1 MFSLSWAQVS
11 AFRLHRH
18 HLACRAPRQ
27 SLVAVVGDMGGV
39 QAQLMAAAQMSLW
52 ARVQD
57 LTSQDVERA
66 LWPERTL
73 VKTWCLRGTVHLLPA
88 QELPIYAAAL
98 QRSALRAEQRW
109 MARSGVG
116 PDEMAIMAQAIAEAL
131 ASGPL
136 TRRQLAERVVAML
149 GPQARPW
156 VEHSWGGVVKQ
167 ACLQG
172 LLCFGPSRGQEI
184 TFVRRDQWLPDLASL
199 PVHEAETALLRRY
212 LQSYGPA
219 TLPDFAAWTGMLVSD
234 VLPVRQRLGDEVTE
248 EVDVEGRR
256 SLLLRQDLAAIQAM
270 EGSDQSVRL
279 LPSFDAYL
287 LGHRDKGHL
296 VDEAH
301 YKLVYRKAGWLS
313 PVVLVGGRVAGV
325 WSHVRR
331 GRRLCV
337 TVQSFA
343 ELPGAVR
350 EQIAV
355 EAADLGRFLGA
366 TGEVTFA

>member
-1 MFSLSWAQVS
+1 MLSLSWAQVS

-27 SLVAVVGDMGGV
+27 SLVTVVGDMGGV
-39 QAQLMAAAQMSLW
+39 QAQIMAAAQMSLW
-52 ARVQD
+52 ARVQN
-57 LTSQDVERA
+57 LTPQDVARA
-66 LWPERTL
+66 LWAERTL
-73 VKTWCLRGTVHLLPA
+73 VKAWCLRGTVHLLPA
-88 QELPIYAAAL
+88 SELPVYTGAV
-98 QRSALRAEQRW
+98 QRSALQATQRW

-116 PDEMAIMAQAIAEAL
+116 PAEMAIMTKAIAEAL
-131 ASGPL
+131 SSGPL

-149 GPQARPW
+149 GAQARPW
-156 VEHSWGGVVKQ
+156 VEHSWGGAVKQ

-172 LLCFGPSRGQEI
+172 LLCFGPNRGQEI
-184 TFVRRDQWLPDLASL
+184 TFVRRDQWLPALADLPLA
-199 PVHEAETALLRRY
+199 EAETALLRSY

-234 VLPVRQRLGDEVTE
+234 VLPVRKRLGDEVA
-248 EVDVEGRR
+248 EVDIEGKKA
-256 SLLLRQDLAAIQAM
+256 LLLCQDLAAIQAI
-270 EGSDQSVRL
+270 EAENQTVRL

-301 YKLVYRKAGWLS
+301 YKQVYRKAGWLS
-313 PVVLVGGRVAGV
+313 PVVLVSGRVAGI
-325 WSHVRR
+325 WSQARR

-337 TVQSFA
+337 TVQPFTA
-343 ELPGAVR
+343 LPGAVH
-350 EQIAV
+350 EQIAA

-366 TGEVTFA
+366 IGEVAFA

>member
-1 MFSLSWAQVS
+1 MLSLSWAQVS

-18 HLACRAPRQ
+18 HLACRASRQ

-57 LTSQDVERA
+57 LTPPDVERA
-66 LWPERTL
+66 LWPECAL

-88 QELPIYAAAL
+88 QELPVYAGAV
-98 QRSALRAEQRW
+98 QRSALQATQRW

-116 PDEMAIMAQAIAEAL
+116 PDEMAIMTKAIAEAL

-136 TRRQLAERVVAML
+136 TRRLLAERVVAML
-149 GPQARPW
+149 GVQARPW

-172 LLCFGPSRGQEI
+172 LLCFGPNRGQEI
-184 TFVRRDQWLPDLASL
+184 TFVRRDQWLPNLDDL
-199 PVHEAETALLRRY
+199 PVEEAETALLRRY

-234 VLPVRQRLGDEVTE
+234 VLPVRQWLGDEVA
-248 EVDVEGRR
+248 EVDIEGKRA
-256 SLLLRQDLAAIQAM
+256 LLLRQDLAAIQAM
-270 EGSDQSVRL
+270 SADDQTVRL

-287 LGHRDKGHL
+287 LGYRDKGHL

-313 PVVLVGGRVAGV
+313 PVLLVGGRVAGI
-325 WSHVRR
+325 WSQARR

-337 TVQSFA
+337 TVQPFA
-343 ELPGAVR
+343 ALPGAVR
-350 EQIAV
+350 EQIAA
-355 EAADLGRFLGA
+355 ETADLGRFLGA
-366 TGEVTFA
+366 IGEVALV

>member
-1 MFSLSWAQVS
+1 MLALSWAQVS

-18 HLACRAPRQ
+18 HLACRAHRQ
-27 SLVAVVGDMGGV
+27 SLVTVVGDMGGV

-57 LTSQDVERA
+57 LTPQDVERA
-66 LWPERTL
+66 LWAERTL
-73 VKTWCLRGTVHLLPA
+73 VKAWCLRGTVHLLPA
-88 QELPIYAAAL
+88 SELPVYAGAL
-98 QRSALRAEQRW
+98 QCSALRAEQRW

-116 PDEMAIMAQAIAEAL
+116 PDETAIMTKAIAEAL

-136 TRRQLAERVVAML
+136 TRRQLAERVVNTL

-172 LLCFGPSRGQEI
+172 LLCFGPNRGQEI
-184 TFVRRDQWLPDLASL
+184 TFVRRDQWLPDLAGL
-199 PVHEAETALLRRY
+199 PVAEAEIALLRRY
-212 LQSYGPA
+212 LHSYGPA
-219 TLPDFAAWTGMLVSD
+219 TLPDFAAWTGMLVQD
-234 VLPVRQRLGDEVTE
+234 VLPVRQRLGDEVA
-248 EVDVEGRR
+248 EVDIEGKRA
-256 SLLLRQDLAAIQAM
+256 LLLRQDLPVIQATQDD
-270 EGSDQSVRL
+270 DQTVRL

-313 PVVLVGGRVAGV
+313 PVVLVGGRVAGI
-325 WSHVRR
+325 WSQARR
-331 GRRLCV
+331 GRRLRV
-337 TVQSFA
+337 TVESF
-343 ELPGAVR
+343 EEMPSAVR
-350 EQIAV
+350 EQIAA

-366 TGEVTFA
+366 TGEVALV

>member
-1 MFSLSWAQVS
+1 MPSLSWAQVS
-11 AFRLHRH
+11 AFRLQRH

-27 SLVAVVGDMGGV
+27 SLVTVVGDMGGV

-57 LTSQDVERA
+57 LTPQDVESA
-66 LWPERTL
+66 LWTARTL
-73 VKTWCLRGTVHLLPA
+73 VKAWCLRGTVHLLPA
-88 QELPIYAAAL
+88 QELPVYTAAV
-98 QRSALRAEQRW
+98 QRSAIQATQRW
-109 MARSGVG
+109 MASSGVG
-116 PDEMAIMAQAIAEAL
+116 PDQMAIMTQAIAEAL
-131 ASGPL
+131 SSVPL
-136 TRRQLAERVVAML
+136 TRRQLAEQVVAML
-149 GPQARPW
+149 GAQARPW
-156 VEHSWGGVVKQ
+156 IEHSWGGVVKQ

-172 LLCFGPSRGQEI
+172 LLCFGPNHGQEI
-184 TFVRRDQWLPDLASL
+184 TFVRREHWLPGLADL
-199 PVHEAETALLRRY
+199 PVAEAETALLRRY

-234 VLPVRQRLGDEVTE
+234 VLPVRQRLGDEVA
-248 EVDVEGRR
+248 EVDIEGKKA
-256 SLLLRQDLAAIQAM
+256 LLLRQDLAAIQAM
-270 EGSDQSVRL
+270 PAADQTVRL

-313 PVVLVGGRVAGV
+313 PVVLVGGRVAGI
-325 WSHVRR
+325 WSHASR

-337 TVQSFA
+337 TVQPFA

-350 EQIAV
+350 QQIAA

-366 TGEVTFA
+366 TGEVAFA